1 MAASLNAQVY
11 IGDLIVSLGCSIKQ
25 TGTNTH
31 ARMADSDR
39 YAWTIK
45 ERNHQTLADIQCL
58 QGIYETSIHKE

>member
-1 MAASLNAQVY
+1 LAASLNAQVY

-39 YAWTIK
+39 YA
-45 ERNHQTLADIQCL
+45 
-58 QGIYETSIHKE
+58 